1 MLTLTRKEGQ
11 TIAIENNISEGRI
24 EVKVLDLGGGKVRLG
39 IDAPD
44 SVKILRGELIEDAGD
59 ESQAARRTRA
69 GEGLPSLTSRDA
81 QAAGLAGEGLPA
93 ARR

>member
-24 EVKVLDLGGGKVRLG
+24 TIKVASLRAGRVRLA

-44 SVKILRGELIEDAGD
+44 AVKILRGELIDSDTPENTDAD
-59 ESQAARRTRA
+59 ARTSG
-69 GEGLPSLTSRDA
+69 GEG
-81 QAAGLAGEGLPA
+81 AATKA
-93 ARR
+93 A

>member
-24 EVKVLDLGGGKVRLG
+24 TIKVASLRGNRVRLA

-44 SVKILRGELIEDAGD
+44 AVKILRGELIEDAG
-59 ESQAARRTRA
+59 ARTSG
-69 GEGLPSLTSRDA
+69 GEG
-81 QAAGLAGEGLPA
+81 AATKA
-93 ARR
+93 A

>member
-24 EVKVLDLGGGKVRLG
+24 TIKVASLRAGRVRLA

-44 SVKILRGELIEDAGD
+44 AVKILRGELIEANANENTDAG
-59 ESQAARRTRA
+59 ARTSG
-69 GEGLPSLTSRDA
+69 GEG
-81 QAAGLAGEGLPA
+81 AATEA
-93 ARR
+93 A

>member
-24 EVKVLDLGGGKVRLG
+24 TIKVASLRGNRVRLA

-44 SVKILRGELIEDAGD
+44 AVKILRGELIDSDTPENTDAGATD
-59 ESQAARRTRA
+59 SA
-69 GEGLPSLTSRDA
+69 GEG
-81 QAAGLAGEGLPA
+81 AAKTA
-93 ARR
+93 A